1 MENQTKTCS
10 QEYVNDLLAKIEA
23 LKNVIVQ
30 DAIDMHQ
37 LKSEKAQYETLANKY
52 YKLYNTLYND
62 INTKAEPTEEN
73 K

>member
-1 MENQTKTCS
+1 MENQTKTYS

-23 LKNVIVQ
+23 LKNVVVQ

-52 YKLYNTLYND
+52 YKLYTNLYTD
-62 INTKAEPTEEN
+62 MNTKAESTEEN